1 MRPSTGVS
9 SSSFLRAITIIQIE
23 FTERRPRM
31 AITNFIVTVLG
42 VGAVVL
48 LLRSDVKQSANVFK
62 RNVRQIRTWLEEES
76 NAVPKGGHAKP
87 TEIDPHVQ
95 EKNVPKEDKP

>member
-1 MRPSTGVS
+1 LHLQL
-9 SSSFLRAITIIQIE
+9 SFLRAIPIIQGE
-23 FTERRPRM
+23 FTEERPTM

-48 LLRSDVKQSANVFK
+48 LLRSDVKQSANIFK

-76 NAVPKGGHAKP
+76 NAVSKGGHEKP
-87 TEIDPHVQ
+87 KEIDPHVP
-95 EKNVPKEDKP
+95 EKNVPKEDKH

>member
-1 MRPSTGVS
+1 MYFLLIFS
-9 SSSFLRAITIIQIE
+9 SINYSNPEIIYID
-23 FTERRPRM
+23 RPRM

-62 RNVRQIRTWLEEES
+62 RNMRQIRTWLEEES
-76 NAVPKGGHAKP
+76 SAVSKGEHAKP
-87 TEIDPHVQ
+87 KEIDPHVP
-95 EKNVPKEDKP
+95 EKNVPKEDKH